1 MTPQS
6 KKEAQATSKATTVDD
21 AEIARFSAMAAEW
34 WSPKGNFRP
43 LHKFNPTRLAYLRET
58 ILAHFQCDD
67 KASRPFE
74 GLRLLDVGCG
84 GGLLCEPLCRLGAE
98 VTGVDASETNIGIA
112 STHASESGLDITY
125 RATTA
130 EALAAEGE
138 QFDVVLTMEVVEH
151 VADVDL
157 FISECASMVKPGGLM
172 VIATLNRTLK
182 SHALA
187 IVGAEYILRWLP
199 VGTHSWEKFVKP
211 DELER
216 ALAPTGLEVIE
227 KVGVTY
233 NPLFDKWSR
242 SRDLDV
248 NYMVLCARPQS

>member
-1 MTPQS
+1 MTSQTNP
-6 KKEAQATSKATTVDD
+6 KATTVDD
-21 AEIARFSAMAAEW
+21 AEIARFSAMAQEW
-34 WSPKGNFRP
+34 WSPTGKFRP
-43 LHKFNPTRLAYLRET
+43 LHKFNPTRIAYLREKLLDHFSRDAHARQPLKGLT
-58 ILAHFQCDD
+58 I
-67 KASRPFE
+67 
-74 GLRLLDVGCG
+74 LDVGCG

-112 STHASESGLDITY
+112 STHARESGLAIDY

-130 EALAAEGE
+130 EALGAEGRSY
-138 QFDVVLTMEVVEH
+138 DVVLTMEVVEH

-157 FISECASMVKPGGLM
+157 FLSECASMVKPGGLM

-199 VGTHSWEKFVKP
+199 VGTHTWEKFVTP

-216 ALAPTGLEVIE
+216 ALAPTGLEIIE
-227 KVGVTY
+227 KVGVSY

-248 NYMVLCARPQS
+248 NYMFLCQKK